1 MKGQRWN
8 HCHPWPFCL
17 NRSDYSAGLLKRE
30 LDAFALHN
38 FGYIVYIL
46 AKANQQPRRQASGY

>member
-38 FGYIVYIL
+38 FGYIGITPVIL
-46 AKANQQPRRQASGY
+46 

>member
-38 FGYIVYIL
+38 FGYIGITSVI
-46 AKANQQPRRQASGY
+46 